1 MLKHDFYLG
10 VLLLLL
16 LCSCSEKADVFV
28 DAERVYVINN
38 SVFGIRADKTEATTT
53 TDGINQ
59 AIEWAKAEGYNVV
72 KLTKGDYLIHCIGET
87 DWYPVN
93 GIFVPT
99 NMTLDLTDA
108 RLYVEPKASQH
119 YALIQID
126 HVENVTV
133 VGGHLIGDRD
143 RHDSSHTAGYGIQV
157 IASNNVTIKDVK
169 IEGMTGNGI
178 IFTMYTYMLFY
189 GRFPSENV
197 LVTGC
202 DISDC
207 GRHGIYAIQ
216 TSGLE
221 IADNYFHDLLG
232 YQHQYAIDINPNPA
246 WQSVMEHVKIH
257 NNTFRNCTA
266 GLRLYGGNDMEVCG
280 NHFENLSIFA
290 LYCQRVRIW
299 KNVLTESGSIYV
311 SKSSEDRA
319 SEDFCI
325 PTEGENKN
333 ECARVTDNSIKTGD
347 FSCE

>member
-1 MLKHDFYLG
+1 MRTCCCF
-10 VLLLLL
+10 LLLALL
-16 LCSCSEKADVFV
+16 FIVSCSKDTDAISGV
-28 DAERVYVINN
+28 DRVYVISNAE
-38 SVFGIRADKTEATTT
+38 FGIRADKTNAKAT
-53 TDGINQ
+53 TDGINK
-59 AIEWAKAEGYNVV
+59 AIEQAKAEGYNVV
-72 KLTKGDYLIHCIGET
+72 KLVKGDYLIHCTGET

-99 NMTLDLTDA
+99 NMTLDLTGA
-108 RLYVEPKASQH
+108 RLYVEPNTSKH

-126 HVENVTV
+126 HVENATV
-133 VGGHLIGDRD
+133 IGGHLIGDRD
-143 RHDSSHTAGYGIQV
+143 QHDGSHTAGYGIQV
-157 IASNNVTIKDVK
+157 IASSNVTIKDMK

-178 IFTMYTYMLFY
+178 IFTMYTYMLFW

-207 GRHGIYAIQ
+207 GRHGIHAIQ

-221 IADNYFHDLLG
+221 IADNYFHDISG
-232 YQHQYAIDINPNPA
+232 YQYQYAIDINPNPA

-257 NNTFRNCTA
+257 HNTFQDCTA
-266 GLRLYGGNDMEVCG
+266 GLRLYGGNDMEVYE
-280 NHFENLSIFA
+280 NHFDNLSIFA
-290 LYCQRVRIW
+290 LYCQRVRIY
-299 KNVLTESGSIYV
+299 KNILTESGSIFV
-311 SKSSEDRA
+311 SKSSTERA

-333 ECARVTDNSIKTGD
+333 ECARVTDNSVKTGN